1 MSASPNIRM
10 LQTIA
15 RALTPL
21 LHEVVFLGGT
31 TVALYLQDSAA
42 PEVRPTDD
50 VDCIVELTSYA
61 GYAGLERR
69 LRELGFV
76 NDTSPKAPVC
86 RWVYE
91 GIKVDVMPTESSVL
105 GFTNPWYADGIQ
117 HKVPHTLPDGQRI
130 FILPAPYFIAT
141 KIVAFL
147 DRGAGDFRFSSDIE
161 DIIAILDGRTS
172 LQTEVL
178 AAPSDV
184 RRYVSQHFQLF
195 LKAADF
201 AESIEGFLPAAREGR
216 GRQTRLFAIMRDCL

>member
-21 LHEVVFLGGT
+21 LHEVVFLSGT

-105 GFTNPWYADGIQ
+105 GFPIGMVCRW
-117 HKVPHTLPDGQRI
+117 H
-130 FILPAPYFIAT
+130 PAQSAAHASRRAAHLYPSCSLLHRDQNRR
-141 KIVAFL
+141 VS
-147 DRGAGDFRFSSDIE
+147 RPRAGDFRFSSDIE

-195 LKAADF
+195 
-201 AESIEGFLPAAREGR
+201 
-216 GRQTRLFAIMRDCL
+216 